1 MGFKNFRYSGLAIVA
16 VMSLALFSFPEVQT
30 AGEQGQFWQV
40 TLRLQVQ
47 GDFRT
52 GQAAGKGGVYLL
64 EAGWSG
70 FLEEDGPDF
79 IIYHLGSQLRRWEVR
94 TADGQPWPDPI
105 PSPGLKLDYVEG
117 KEEEINFYYSFDPE
131 VIDCPADPA
140 GHRIKLVLP
149 DVPWSRVLEK
159 MPWFKRKIISG
170 QRTIELQRSQL
181 TGREIRKEFN
191 WIEEASLQDSS
202 QLTVSQRSR
211 IKIFLEL
218 TRCQPP
224 AALRPGD
231 GSGRRSALADPG

>member
-1 MGFKNFRYSGLAIVA
+1 MSTVAIIFLVLLSFSTGLPAR
-16 VMSLALFSFPEVQT
+16 
-30 AGEQGQFWQV
+30 EQGQFWQV

-52 GQAAGKGGVYLL
+52 GPATEKSGLYLL
-64 EAGWSG
+64 EAGCSG

-79 IIYHLGSQLRRWEVR
+79 IIYHLGSQLFRWEVR
-94 TADGQPWPDPI
+94 TADGQPFPGPI
-105 PSPGLKLDYVEG
+105 LSPGLKLDYVEG

-159 MPWFKRKIISG
+159 MLWFKRKTISG

-181 TGREIRKEFN
+181 TGKEIRKEFN
-191 WIEEASLQDSS
+191 WIEETSFQESS

-211 IKIFLEL
+211 VKIFLEL
-218 TRCQPP
+218 TRCQQPP
-224 AALRPGD
+224 ALRPGD
-231 GSGRRSALADPG
+231 GSGRRSVSAGPG